1 MKSECEESI
10 REIDVKGEHFEGQ
23 NALLLPN
30 GKAWGGEEGEGRRK
44 KKITPE
50 MTERGRK
57 GCVAI
62 EKDRFRIAKKERN
75 HLYYSIIFVLGY
87 QSPGPLVS
95 RDVGE
100 GEELPATT
108 AEVGARERRVR
119 RKPPLHWL
127 LLGDETAFH
136 CDLFSQHFDLFIPL
150 GSNELA
156 AVLGL
161 GLCWL
166 CREVGAS
173 MRERE
178 RAYEKGK
185 SLYVSQWKWF
195 RCSSLEECSLR

>member
-1 MKSECEESI
+1 MS
-10 REIDVKGEHFEGQ
+10 
-23 NALLLPN
+23 
-30 GKAWGGEEGEGRRK
+30 
-44 KKITPE
+44 
-50 MTERGRK
+50 
-57 GCVAI
+57 
-62 EKDRFRIAKKERN
+62 
-75 HLYYSIIFVLGY
+75 
-87 QSPGPLVS
+87 
-95 RDVGE
+95 E

-108 AEVGARERRVR
+108 AEVGARGRRVR

-136 CDLFSQHFDLFIPL
+136 CDLFSRHFDLFIPL

-178 RAYEKGK
+178 REPMKKGK
-185 SLYVSQWKWF
+185 VFTSASGSGLDVA
-195 RCSSLEECSLR
+195 LLRSAH